1 MRRSE
6 HLKDGERERAKNR
19 QAQKREF
26 PGFKL
31 QPATLA

>member
-6 HLKDGERERAKNR
+6 HLEDGERERAKNR
-19 QAQKREF
+19 QAQKKEF
-26 PGFKL
+26 SGFKV